1 MRTKL
6 VPFTE
11 WRGTLDDLSRSFS
24 GALVSLEVVGGE
36 VGAEEEVCNQPLRG
50 ITSDR
55 SGVTVQIEK
64 LGGLHLNRRIAHPKT
79 LRIVESS
86 EGALIAVEIEDSG
99 GVQNLVRF
107 LSPARPEARSR
118 RPPAAV

>member
-1 MRTKL
+1 MRTRQ

-11 WRGTLDDLSRSFS
+11 WRGTLDDLSRSFA

-55 SGVTVQIEK
+55 NGVTVQIEK
-64 LGGLHLNRRIAHPKT
+64 AGGIHLSHRIAHPQKV
-79 LRIVESS
+79 RIVESM
-86 EGALIAVEIEDSG
+86 EGSLIAVEIEDHG

-107 LSPARPEARSR
+107 LTPARAELFDR
-118 RPPAAV
+118 AVE

>member
-1 MRTKL
+1 MRTRH
-6 VPFTE
+6 VTSAE
-11 WRGTLDDLSRSFS
+11 WRATLDDLSRSFS

-55 SGVTVQIEK
+55 SGVTVLIEK
-64 LGGLHLNRRIAHPKT
+64 TGGLNLSHRIAHPQT
-79 LRIVESS
+79 LRIVEST
-86 EGALIAVEIEDSG
+86 EGSLIAVEIEDGG

-107 LSPARPEARSR
+107 LSPARPELFDRS
-118 RPPAAV
+118 VE

>member
-1 MRTKL
+1 MRTRH
-6 VPFTE
+6 VPSTE
-11 WRGTLDDLSRSFS
+11 WRATLDDLSRSFS

-55 SGVTVQIEK
+55 SGVTVAIEK
-64 LGGLHLNRRIAHPKT
+64 AGGFHLNRRIAHPRT
-79 LRIVESS
+79 LRIVDST
-86 EGALIAVEIEDSG
+86 EGSLIAVEIEDSG

-107 LSPARPEARSR
+107 LSPARAEVFD
-118 RPPAAV
+118 PAVE